1 MVWFKDLYR
10 KLVRRWRNMGE
21 TSRRGHFIRQVSRQR
36 QSNIRD
42 FRKALN
48 KTNYLIYEVHF
59 KLLKLFFFKTWFH
72 VRKMA
77 IVSVSSHSLSTRIDC
92 SVFSL
97 RRSKSSLMVI
107 RVATGTFIYALMRL
121 NFYSKV
127 CNCYVC
133 PWKAKKNWALVHRN
147 DFLKRDT
154 GICTSS
160 EFFRDS

>member
-1 MVWFKDLYR
+1 MKPEDQAFLARTGEEAGIQRQKFLILLKDGLNFSLPQINILTVLWFDWKIYR

-21 TSRRGHFIRQVSRQR
+21 TSRRGHFIRQVRKQR
-36 QSNIRD
+36 QSIS
-42 FRKALN
+42 LN

-59 KLLKLFFFKTWFH
+59 KLLKLFFFKTWFY

-107 RVATGTFIYALMRL
+107 RAVTDTFI
-121 NFYSKV
+121 
-127 CNCYVC
+127 
-133 PWKAKKNWALVHRN
+133 
-147 DFLKRDT
+147 
-154 GICTSS
+154 
-160 EFFRDS
+160 